1 MTEKQLKKTGKA
13 ARHLL
18 EFAWANQSVYLNLII
33 SAITG
38 VCKTFESDP
47 RASEKLL
54 RKIIEPEHLKEHGYE
69 ELFALG
75 EELKRL
81 TTFAPEFVRDVYI
94 AAFGCHE
101 QPEGA
106 VRSGGSLGAL
116 IIPHDKAYDNNLFML
131 AHRFAEFL
139 KSAPKEATK
148 TVVPIMREYVKKQEV
163 SSRVRV
169 ELKPRRSFKFLERT
183 LYIKPDNSFLWDA
196 SPHIQD
202 KEIRILQSFF
212 AYSRELCEKEEL
224 DQLKRL
230 IGIILETNDLAVI
243 WKRLLQLSALHPTT
257 LGKLLLPLAWAKPI
271 LEEPDTR
278 HAAGEFIRAIHPDL
292 KKEDRVLVEQTIRSL
307 PEGVKG
313 DRKNYLEHVRSRLL
327 SCLSPD
333 NIVDKLTKDLR
344 VKLEEEESLV
354 DNEPLFQVGP
364 VTSRPFSTKEYLE
377 EQGVPVNDPKH
388 ARILDLSKP
397 LSKFMDD
404 FLNAIPAKEDIE
416 RIFPNVKNLYEA
428 LKESSLENVNEILRN
443 QGWGWLAGACADM
456 TKSKELKCNSEVGLL
471 VKIILLEASE
481 NPEPKSDPVY
491 DEQFNEFQSRGST
504 AARIDSAIGLC
515 RLVSKEDCLD
525 NDVMETINKLSNDP
539 NPRVRYG
546 VVCNLTY
553 LYNNAREE
561 MWNFIEAF
569 VHNEQSRGVL
579 TWFIPTLDRLLS
591 AHMDRVVELTKVI
604 YDRVTEGSGAE
615 EVRKRCRI
623 IFLKG
628 LLWENHVLCRQ
639 VIEGIIRNPEKQH
652 SECRDILGFLRDAL
666 VLGDTEKRNPQ
677 DEELR
682 KRALELYRE
691 FVEIVKP
698 KYIKL
703 RSEQLIPQEERGES
717 NNNNGLKHLQ
727 ETLTE
732 VATQLYYASGA
743 LDLKDRSHNREAPK
757 LEVRR
762 RFFEET
768 GDLVDSLVE
777 IPISSL
783 GHHLLEILETQVDF
797 DPLKVFLRIGTI
809 ICVGRS
815 ERFEFEYQVVD
826 LFVGLIERYLSQHRE
841 IFQESGEARQFLLDM
856 LNIFADAGWPKARR
870 LTYRLGE
877 IYR

>member
-1 MTEKQLKKTGKA
+1 MIKEQLRKAGIA

-18 EFAWANQSVYLNLII
+18 EFAWSNQSVYLNLII
-33 SAITG
+33 SAIRG

-47 RASEKLL
+47 HASEKLL
-54 RKIIEPEHLKEHGYE
+54 RKIIEPEHLKNYGYE

-75 EELKRL
+75 EELNEL
-81 TTFAPEFVRDVYI
+81 ILLVPEFVRDTYI
-94 AAFGCHE
+94 AAFGCKE

-106 VRSGGSLGAL
+106 VKSGGNISAFVVPHGA
-116 IIPHDKAYDNNLFML
+116 AYKNNLFVL
-131 AHRFAEFL
+131 SHHYPQFVQEV
-139 KSAPKEATK
+139 PEEAAK
-148 TVVPIMREYVKKQEV
+148 VIVPIVRGYIREEQA
-163 SSRVRV
+163 SRTYN
-169 ELKPRRSFKFLERT
+169 EDIPPRSFEFYNT
-183 LYIKPDNSFLWDA
+183 VSYIKPDHSFIWD
-196 SPHIQD
+196 SHSHFEYD
-202 KEIRILQSFF
+202 EIKILDAFF
-212 AYSRELCEKEEL
+212 SHLDNLCSTGKEEL
-224 DQLKRL
+224 LEKIVQ
-230 IGIILETNDLAVI
+230 IILKENDLAII
-243 WKRLLQLSALHPTT
+243 WKRLLKLASNHPKA

-271 LEEPDTR
+271 LEEPDTS
-278 HAAGEFIRAIHPDL
+278 HDVGEFIRVIHPDL
-292 KKEDRVLVEQTIRSL
+292 PEEERIRIEQTIHML
-307 PEGVKG
+307 PEGA
-313 DRKNYLEHVRSRLL
+313 DDNRKNYLEHVRSRLL

-416 RIFPNVKNLYEA
+416 RLLPNVKNLYEA
-428 LKESSLENVNEILRN
+428 LKESSSENVNEILRN

-471 VKIILLEASE
+471 VKIILLEASA

-515 RLVSKEDCLD
+515 RLVSKEGCLD
-525 NDVMETINKLSNDP
+525 NDVMKTINKLSNDP

-553 LYNNAREE
+553 LYDNAREE
-561 MWNFIEAF
+561 MWNFIEVF

-579 TWFIPTLDRLLS
+579 TWLIPTLDRLLS

-615 EVRKRCRI
+615 EVRRRCRI

-717 NNNNGLKHLQ
+717 DNNNGLKHIQ

-777 IPISSL
+777 LPISPL

-809 ICVGRS
+809 ICGGRS

-826 LFVGLIERYLSQHRE
+826 LFVELIERYLSEHRE
-841 IFQESGEARQFLLDM
+841 IFQESGEAQQLLLDM
-856 LNIFADAGWPKARR
+856 LNIFADAGWPNARR